1 MQNPGSPRANRASA
15 APVVAV
21 WAGVL
26 WPLPS
31 SSATAGLGQEQHADG
46 GGDDEGEDGAQA
58 ARHAVRGT
66 APAVPVDQRSARSGV
81 TTDIT
86 VTATTP

>member
-1 MQNPGSPRANRASA
+1 MARA

-21 WAGVL
+21 SAGVL
-26 WPLPS
+26 CPY
-31 SSATAGLGQEQHADG
+31 AEQQGDRGLGQEEHPDG

-58 ARHAVRGT
+58 AGHAVQEGGPSARSTT
-66 APAVPVDQRSARSGV
+66 AAARSGV
-81 TTDIT
+81 TTDMT